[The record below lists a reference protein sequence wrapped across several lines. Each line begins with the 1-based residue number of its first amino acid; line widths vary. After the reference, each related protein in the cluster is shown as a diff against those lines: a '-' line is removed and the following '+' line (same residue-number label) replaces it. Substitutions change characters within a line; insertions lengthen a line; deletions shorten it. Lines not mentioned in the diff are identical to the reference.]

1 MRPLH
6 SGVIGV
12 AAFLTLLGTAPVAG
26 QDPTRVD
33 WLTDRAKAFAEARR
47 TGKPIWVLF
56 R

>member
-1 MRPLH
+1 MRRLLP
-6 SGVIGV
+6 
-12 AAFLTLLGTAPVAG
+12 AAVLLTLLYSAARATA
-26 QDPTRVD
+26 QDGSFT